1 MSVRFE
7 LGEEWNLRLVQQ
19 TEERKEDED
28 EQTV

>member
-7 LGEEWNLRLVQQ
+7 LGEEWNLSLVQQ